1 MNMPKDFA
9 GRTPEPTRRAKK
21 SRSTKTSPKRKKDQ
35 PRLLFHGPSFAI
47 GTLVGAA
54 LITLAAY
61 GPEILERAGGA
72 QRIADQTT
80 TPNVEKTQE
89 LEFSFD
95 KILKRAE
102 VQPDPKPYAVPAAE
116 TPASY
121 TIQAASFR
129 QQQDADQLR
138 ARLLLENLPAHTASG
153 EANGALWYRVTVGPF
168 ARKVDANRA
177 MQHLRNQG
185 LQPIMRG

>member
-1 MNMPKDFA
+1 MPKDFA
-9 GRTPEPTRRAKK
+9 GRTPAPTRRAKK

-72 QRIADQTT
+72 QRIADQTA

-102 VQPDPKPYAVPAAE
+102 VQP
-116 TPASY
+116 
-121 TIQAASFR
+121 F
-129 QQQDADQLR
+129 
-138 ARLLLENLPAHTASG
+138 
-153 EANGALWYRVTVGPF
+153 
-168 ARKVDANRA
+168 
-177 MQHLRNQG
+177 
-185 LQPIMRG
+185 